1 MALIRPASCEKFR
14 NTFVDFTGPSGRSV
28 SSVSA
33 KAMDSGGGNDGWW
46 SDEEWRQWRLQQ
58 SSASGKQ
65 GGDPDKKLSMKQEYI
80 RHKDNFV
87 QKQLADAAA
96 LLERAGGQSSS
107 SSGGPGA
114 IKFQM
119 PSEWSVTVF
128 NADERD
134 RNAQKKR
141 QSFADIG
148 RLCNNRLKAMY
159 QVWQSEAA
167 ALKLQS
173 GVGQRAAVTLVTQ
186 EKIDSLQKT
195 GEQQAKI
202 EALESELKKLRNE
215 IKEKDYKLLA
225 TEKVKDN
232 VKKEC
237 EDKVNEMSALFQ
249 RKLDSQ
255 KEWRAKALHSIT
267 CWKQRCGNLER
278 RLALKKAL
286 LANRKLEDELAKD
299 SQFVVV

>member
-1 MALIRPASCEKFR
+1 MDK
-14 NTFVDFTGPSGRSV
+14 
-28 SSVSA
+28 
-33 KAMDSGGGNDGWW
+33 DSGGGNDRCW

-58 SSASGKQ
+58 SSASGKKQ
-65 GGDPDKKLSMKQEYI
+65 GADTEKKLSMKQEYI
-80 RHKDNFV
+80 KHKDNFV

-96 LLERAGGQSSS
+96 LLARAGGQSSS

-119 PSEWSVTVF
+119 PPEWSVTVF

-134 RNAQKKR
+134 RNAQKKQ

-159 QVWQSEAA
+159 QVWQSETA
-167 ALKLQS
+167 ALKLQE
-173 GVGQRAAVTLVTQ
+173 GLGQRAAVTLVTQ
-186 EKIDSLQKT
+186 EKIDSQQKT

-215 IKEKDYKLLA
+215 MKEKDYTLLA

-232 VKKEC
+232 LKKEC
-237 EDKVNEMSALFQ
+237 EDKVNEMSAECQKVKDNLKKECEDKLNEMSAECQ
-249 RKLDSQ
+249 RYLDSQ
-255 KEWRAKALHSIT
+255 KTWRAKAVVSIT
-267 CWKQRCGNLER
+267 AWRKRCGNLEH
-278 RLALKKAL
+278 RLAVKKAQL
-286 LANRKLEDELAKD
+286 ENRMLENELAKD